1 MIRYFLPATVFFLI
15 SVVLLTLPGSAFPE
29 ENWMGDLQVDKIV
42 HIGMFGILTFLL
54 CWGFWK
60 NGKTNPK
67 NFRYFLISAIA
78 AFVYGIIMEY
88 VQRDFIVNRSFDI
101 GDIIADGVGA
111 ATGFLFSWYRFIKK

>member
-60 NGKTNPK
+60 KRVTCIVA
-67 NFRYFLISAIA
+67 RYFSEA
-78 AFVYGIIMEY
+78 AQEWP
-88 VQRDFIVNRSFDI
+88 S
-101 GDIIADGVGA
+101 
-111 ATGFLFSWYRFIKK
+111 KKY